1 MHISSRDTSYESNNF
16 VVADDKTKLA
26 MENDNNSE
34 NNLIC
39 GRTMRQWSII
49 PWSLIS
55 SASLC
60 AFWYVFFTK
69 RQLLHNAIIQY
80 YLPS

>member
-16 VVADDKTKLA
+16 AVADDKTKLA
-26 MENDNNSE
+26 MERDNNSE
-34 NNLIC
+34 NSNLIG

-49 PWSLIS
+49 PYSLIS

-60 AFWYVFFTK
+60 AFW
-69 RQLLHNAIIQY
+69 
-80 YLPS
+80 